1 MAVPELDVL
10 KVDVFTDEP
19 LAGNPAAIVL
29 GADELDEM
37 QMQRIAVEMG
47 VKSTAFVLRSR
58 RADVRLRYF
67 TPISEEPICGHSTI
81 GALWALADRSAFGS
95 SPGGRRRLETMLGI
109 LPFHVDARA
118 DGRTVI
124 WMTQKR
130 PLFAKVDDIVDV
142 AGALGVGADKMFHE
156 EFPLC
161 RASTGVPCL
170 LVPMRSLETVER
182 LNPKAGAIEELAH
195 EHEVNAVYVY
205 TWNVVDKDSMLH
217 ARCFAVTPD
226 YHEDPASAL
235 PAGALCAY
243 LAENEFVPRERF
255 DEMVVEQGTWVGRHS
270 RLLARIEKRGSAIRK
285 VEVGGSAA
293 VSVSGRLF
301 VG

>member
-1 MAVPELDVL
+1 MLELEAL
-10 KVDVFTDEP
+10 KVDVFTDDP
-19 LAGNPAAIVL
+19 LAGNPAGVVL
-29 GADELDEM
+29 AADDLDEM

-47 VKSTAFVLRSR
+47 LKSTAFVLRSK

-81 GALWALADRSAFGS
+81 GALWSLAGQDAFGS

-109 LPFHVDARA
+109 LPFHIDSRP

-130 PLFAKVDDIVDV
+130 PLFAEAEDIGEI
-142 AGALGVGADKMFHE
+142 ASALGVGADKMFHE

-170 LVPMRSLETVER
+170 LVPMRTLETVER
-182 LNPKAGAIEELAH
+182 LDPEEGAIEELAR

-205 TWNVVDKDSMLH
+205 TWNVVDKDSTLH

-226 YHEDPASAL
+226 FHEDPASAL

-255 DEMVVEQGTWVGRHS
+255 EEMVVEQGTWMGRHS
-270 RLLARIEKRGSAIRK
+270 KLLARIEKRGSAIRK
-285 VEVGGSAA
+285 VEVGGSA
-293 VSVSGRLF
+293 VISFSGKLF
-301 VG
+301 VD

>member
-1 MAVPELDVL
+1 MLELEAL
-10 KVDVFTDEP
+10 KVDVFTDDP
-19 LAGNPAAIVL
+19 LAGNPAGVVL
-29 GADELDEM
+29 AADDLDEM

-47 VKSTAFVLRSR
+47 LKSTAFVLRSK

-81 GALWALADRSAFGS
+81 GALWSLAGQDAFGS

-109 LPFHVDARA
+109 LPFHIDSRP

-130 PLFAKVDDIVDV
+130 PLFAEAEDIGEI
-142 AGALGVGADKMFHE
+142 ASALGVGADKMFHE

-170 LVPMRSLETVER
+170 LVPMRTLETVER
-182 LNPKAGAIEELAH
+182 LDPEEGAIEELAR

-205 TWNVVDKDSMLH
+205 TWNVVDKDSTLH

-226 YHEDPASAL
+226 FHEDPASAL

-255 DEMVVEQGTWVGRHS
+255 EEMVVEQGTWMGRHS
-270 RLLARIEKRGSAIRK
+270 KLLARIEKRGSAIRK
-285 VEVGGSAA
+285 VEVGGSA
-293 VSVSGRLF
+293 VISFNGRLF
-301 VG
+301 VD

>member
-1 MAVPELDVL
+1 MLELEAL

-19 LAGNPAAIVL
+19 LAGNPAGLVL
-29 GADELDEM
+29 GADDLDEM

-47 VKSTAFVLRSR
+47 LKSTAFVLRSR

-67 TPISEEPICGHSTI
+67 TPMSEEPICGHSTI
-81 GALWALADRSAFGS
+81 GALWALAVQDAFGG
-95 SPGGRRRLETMLGI
+95 SPGGRRRLETVLGI
-109 LPFHVDARA
+109 LPFHVDPRP

-130 PLFAKVDDIVDV
+130 PLFAEVEDV
-142 AGALGVGADKMFHE
+142 AEVAAALGVGADKMFHE

-170 LVPMRSLETVER
+170 LVPMRTLEGVER
-182 LNPKAGAIEELAH
+182 LDPKGAAIEELAR

-205 TWNVVDKDSMLH
+205 TWNVVDKDSTLH

-226 YHEDPASAL
+226 FHEDPASAL

-243 LAENEFVPRERF
+243 LAHNDLVPRHRYE
-255 DEMVVEQGTWVGRHS
+255 EMVIEQGTWVGRHS
-270 RLLARIEKRGSAIRK
+270 KLLARIEKRGSAIVK

-293 VSVSGRLF
+293 VSLSGRLY

>member
-1 MAVPELDVL
+1 MLELEAL

-19 LAGNPAAIVL
+19 LAGNPAGIVL
-29 GADELDEM
+29 GADDLDEM

-47 VKSTAFVLRSR
+47 LKSTAFVLRSR

-81 GALWALADRSAFGS
+81 GALWALAGQDAFGS
-95 SPGGRRRLETMLGI
+95 SPGGRRRLETVLGI
-109 LPFHVDARA
+109 LPFHVDPRP

-130 PLFAKVDDIVDV
+130 PLFAEVEDV
-142 AGALGVGADKMFHE
+142 GEIAGALGVGADKMFHE

-170 LVPMRSLETVER
+170 LVPMRTLETVEK
-182 LNPKAGAIEELAH
+182 LDPKAAAIEELAR

-205 TWNVVDKDSMLH
+205 TWNVVDKDSTLH

-226 YHEDPASAL
+226 FHEDPASAL

-243 LAENEFVPRERF
+243 LAENEFVPKERF
-255 DEMVVEQGTWVGRHS
+255 DEMIVEQGTWMGRHS
-270 RLLARIEKRGSAIRK
+270 KLIARIEKRGSAIRK
-285 VEVGGSAA
+285 VEVGGSAV
-293 VSVSGRLF
+293 VSLSGRLF
-301 VG
+301 VD

>member
-1 MAVPELDVL
+1 MLELEAL

-19 LAGNPAAIVL
+19 LAGNPAGVVL

-47 VKSTAFVLRSR
+47 LKSTAFVLRSR

-67 TPISEEPICGHSTI
+67 TPVSEEPICGHSTI
-81 GALWALADRSAFGS
+81 GALWALADQDAFGS

-109 LPFHVDARA
+109 LPFHVDPRS

-130 PLFAKVDDIVDV
+130 PMFARVEDVGEV

-170 LVPMRSLETVER
+170 LVPMRTLETVER
-182 LNPKAGAIEELAH
+182 LDPNAAAIEELAR
-195 EHEVNAVYVY
+195 EHEVNAVYIY
-205 TWNVVDKDSMLH
+205 TWNVVDKDSTLH

-226 YHEDPASAL
+226 FHEDPASAL

-255 DEMVVEQGTWVGRHS
+255 DEMIVEQGTWVGRHS
-270 RLLARIEKRGSAIRK
+270 KLIARIEKRGPAIRK

-293 VSVSGRLF
+293 VSLSGKMF
-301 VG
+301 VN